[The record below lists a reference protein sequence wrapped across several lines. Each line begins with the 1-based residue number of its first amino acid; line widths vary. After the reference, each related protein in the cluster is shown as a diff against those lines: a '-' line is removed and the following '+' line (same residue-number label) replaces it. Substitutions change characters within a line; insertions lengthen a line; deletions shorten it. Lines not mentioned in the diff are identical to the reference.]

1 MDAPPKPFR
10 LWPALSEA
18 IRGSKQDYTSGPIG
32 LSILLLAVPMVLETV
47 MESIFAVVDIFFVSR
62 LGARPCCSS
71 FMRCPERQVVF
82 GL

>member
-1 MDAPPKPFR
+1 MDTQPKPFR

-32 LSILLLAVPMVLETV
+32 RSILLLAVPMVLETV

-62 LGARPCCSS
+62 LGAEAVATS
-71 FMRCPERQVVF
+71 
-82 GL
+82 GLPSHPIS